1 MSATVQSKNFNAIR
15 RCAVRKLRNMVL
27 VIPILMLPFTTTA
40 FAQTGHM
47 EKGGHSMKS
56 HHGEKSHGKGVY
68 QASCWTETLTEEQKA
83 KRARMRLEL
92 KKVKYLIKAQIK
104 VKKVELA
111 TLVTQDNPDQ
121 SAMEKKIDEI
131 LELKRE
137 KMRKKYAY
145 KVALRNILT
154 PEQRILFDM
163 KMLKKAYKGKSYG
176 HKKGHGYR

>member
-1 MSATVQSKNFNAIR
+1 MK
-15 RCAVRKLRNMVL
+15 KLRNML
-27 VIPILMLPFTTTA
+27 LLIPILILPFTTTA
-40 FAQTGHM
+40 IAQTGHA

-56 HHGEKSHGKGVY
+56 HHGEMSHGKSVY
-68 QASCWTETLTEEQKA
+68 EASCWTETLTEDQKA
-83 KRARMRLEL
+83 KRAKMRLEF

-121 SAMEKKIDEI
+121 NAIDKKIDEI
-131 LELKRE
+131 LELKKK
-137 KMRKKYAY
+137 KMQKKYAY

-154 PEQRILFDM
+154 PEQRVLFDM
-163 KMLKKAYKGKSYG
+163 KMLKKAYKGRGHG